1 MVNHVSEVWFT
12 RYVGYIVN
20 QVYQKWLTRF
30 VRYDYLG
37 ISDIM
42 VDKVYQAWFTCI
54 LRKTIEGN

>member
-12 RYVGYIVN
+12 RYVAYIVN
-20 QVYQKWLTRF
+20 QVYQKWLTRY

-37 ISDIM
+37 ISGIM

-54 LRKTIEGN
+54 LRKTIEGY